1 MNDAP
6 TDGGRLRRILILS
19 LVLAACGSSPSDLT
33 GGPGDP
39 VTGPITPTMSI
50 APANATFTKVG
61 ESLQFIPTWQ
71 PISSADKLIW
81 SSSDSTRVSVA
92 QTGVAVALRATITN
106 VNICAAHSA
115 DPAQKGCAQ
124 ASVQLP

>member
-1 MNDAP
+1 MRQ
-6 TDGGRLRRILILS
+6 TLMLTLW
-19 LVLAACGSSPSDLT
+19 LTACGSSASDLT

-50 APANATFTKVG
+50 APAIASFTTIG

-71 PISSADKLIW
+71 PISSADRLVW
-81 SSSDSTRVSVA
+81 SSSDSTRVSVS
-92 QTGVAVALRATITN
+92 QTGVAVALRVTIAN

-124 ASVQLP
+124 ASVQAP